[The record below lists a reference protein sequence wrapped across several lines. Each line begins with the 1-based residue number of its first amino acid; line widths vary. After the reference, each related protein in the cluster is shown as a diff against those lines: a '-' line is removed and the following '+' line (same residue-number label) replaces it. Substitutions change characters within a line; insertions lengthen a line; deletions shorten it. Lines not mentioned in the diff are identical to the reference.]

1 MALEI
6 ERKFLVK
13 KALLPSATEK
23 IKMVQGYIPSEMGTV
38 VRLRTENEV
47 AKLTIKAK
55 KSDLV
60 RYEYEYDIP
69 VEDALE
75 MLEKL
80 CEKPL
85 VEKTRHLIPF
95 GNHTWEVDYFEG
107 ENSGLVVAEIELSDE
122 NESFE
127 RPEWVDREVTDKKE
141 YRNNY
146 LASHPYKTWES
157 EY

>member
-13 KALLPSATEK
+13 KALVPVSSHQ
-23 IKMVQGYIPSEMGTV
+23 IKMIQGYIPSEVGTA
-38 VRLRTENEV
+38 VRIRTENEV

-55 KSDLV
+55 KTDVV

-69 VEDALE
+69 VQDALE
-75 MLEKL
+75 MLDKL

-85 VEKTRHLIPF
+85 VEKTRHLIPI
-95 GNHTWEVDYFEG
+95 GKHTWEVDYFEA
-107 ENSGLVVAEIELSDE
+107 ENNGLIVAEIELESEDE
-122 NESFE
+122 AIDL
-127 RPEWVDREVTDKKE
+127 PAWILREVTDKKE

-146 LASHPYKTWES
+146 LGKHPYKTWES
-157 EY
+157 DY

>member
-13 KALLPSATEK
+13 QELVPESHQK

-69 VEDALE
+69 VKDALE

-95 GNHTWEVDYFEG
+95 GEHIWEVDYFEG
-107 ENSGLVVAEIELSDE
+107 DNKGLIVAEIELSDE
-122 NESFE
+122 NEPFE
-127 RPEWVDREVTDKKE
+127 KPVWVDREVTDKKE

-146 LASHPYKTWES
+146 LASHPYKTWECD
-157 EY
+157 Y

>member
-107 ENSGLVVAEIELSDE
+107 DNKGLIVAEIELSDE
-122 NESFE
+122 NESFNK
-127 RPEWVDREVTDKKE
+127 PEWVDREVTDKKE

-146 LASHPYKTWES
+146 LATHPYKTWKS
-157 EY
+157 DY

>member
-6 ERKFLVK
+6 ERKFLVHK
-13 KALLPSATEK
+13 NRIPVSSHI

-69 VEDALE
+69 VADALE

-95 GNHTWEVDYFEG
+95 GKHTWEVDYFEG
-107 ENSGLVVAEIELSDE
+107 DNKGLIVAEIELSDE
-122 NESFE
+122 NETFE
-127 RPEWVDREVTDKKE
+127 KPTWVDREVTDKKE

-146 LASHPYKTWES
+146 LASHPYRTWKS
-157 EY
+157 DY

>member
-13 KALLPSATEK
+13 KELLPFAEQK
-23 IKMVQGYIPSEMGTV
+23 IKMIQGYIPAEAGTV
-38 VRLRTENEV
+38 VRIRTENEV

-75 MLEKL
+75 MLDKL

-85 VEKTRHLIPF
+85 VEKIRHIIPH
-95 GNHTWEVDYFEG
+95 GNHTWEVDYFEK
-107 ENSGLVVAEIELSDE
+107 ENQGLIVAEIELDDE
-122 NESFE
+122 SETFVK
-127 RPEWVDREVTDKKE
+127 PEWVDREVTDKKE

-146 LASHPYKTWES
+146 LAKQPYQTWERD
-157 EY
+157 Y

>member
-1 MALEI
+1 MAIEI

-13 KALLPSATEK
+13 HKLVPEPNHK

-60 RYEYEYDIP
+60 RYEYEYEIP
-69 VEDALE
+69 VADALE

-85 VEKTRHLIPF
+85 IEKTRHLIPF

-107 ENSGLVVAEIELSDE
+107 ENKGLIVAEIELTEE
-122 NESFE
+122 NETFE
-127 RPEWVDREVTDKKE
+127 LPDWVDREVTDKKE

-146 LASHPYKTWES
+146 LAQHPYKFWES